1 MSKTD
6 TEQDLVLLTEPADQ
20 IESGILQDLLR
31 QEGIPVLVK
40 DVGSGGYLKVY
51 MGYSV
56 FGDALYVQRGQ
67 YERACELLQMLRQD
81 GSAALADAQPDAF
94 DDAELFE
101 AYEAAQESEKPQENT
116 KKEKSI
122 IPALLILVAAI
133 LLSLWQLGH

>member
-1 MSKTD
+1 M
-6 TEQDLVLLTEPADQ
+6 
-20 IESGILQDLLR
+20 
-31 QEGIPVLVK
+31 
-40 DVGSGGYLKVY
+40 Y

-67 YERACELLQMLRQD
+67 YERACELLRCCVRTAA
-81 GSAALADAQPDAF
+81 AALADAQPDAF
-94 DDAELFE
+94 DDVELFE
-101 AYEAAQESEKPQENT
+101 AYEAAQEAEKPQENT

>member
-1 MSKTD
+1 MGKTD
-6 TEQDLVLLTEPADQ
+6 AEQDLVLLTEHADQ

-94 DDAELFE
+94 DDVELFE
-101 AYEAAQESEKPQENT
+101 AYEAAQEAENRRKT
-116 KKEKSI
+116 RRKKNLSFLL
-122 IPALLILVAAI
+122 LLILVAAI

>member
-1 MSKTD
+1 MGKTD
-6 TEQDLVLLTEPADQ
+6 TEQDLVLLTEHADQ

-56 FGDALYVQRGQ
+56 FGD
-67 YERACELLQMLRQD
+67 ERACELLQMLRQD

-94 DDAELFE
+94 DDVELFE
-101 AYEAAQESEKPQENT
+101 AYEAAQEAEKPQENT

>member
-6 TEQDLVLLTEPADQ
+6 TEQDLVLLTEHADQ

-31 QEGIPVLVK
+31 QEGITVLVK

-101 AYEAAQESEKPQENT
+101 AYKAAQESEKSQKNT

>member
-1 MSKTD
+1 
-6 TEQDLVLLTEPADQ
+6 
-20 IESGILQDLLR
+20 
-31 QEGIPVLVK
+31 
-40 DVGSGGYLKVY
+40 
-51 MGYSV
+51 
-56 FGDALYVQRGQ
+56 
-67 YERACELLQMLRQD
+67 MLRQD